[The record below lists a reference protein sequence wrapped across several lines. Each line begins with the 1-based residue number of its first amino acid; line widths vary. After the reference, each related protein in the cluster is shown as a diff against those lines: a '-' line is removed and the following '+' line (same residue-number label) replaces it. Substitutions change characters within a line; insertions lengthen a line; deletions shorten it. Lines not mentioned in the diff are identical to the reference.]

1 MTRRFVK
8 VCGMTRLEDAE
19 LAADL
24 GADAVGFVFW
34 PRSPRMVTV
43 ETAARMAAALE
54 GRLWRVGVFVGA
66 SVREVTDCVQRVG
79 LDAIQL
85 HGDEAVDDFEA
96 VAGRIIRAVSL
107 SDERDVVAAAN
118 LPLDVTPLV
127 DRHDRTRRGGTGQK
141 ANWELAGAL
150 AARRPIW
157 LAGGL
162 TGSNVAEAIRAVKP
176 AGVDV
181 SSGVES
187 APGVKDRARLEAFIT
202 AVREAET
209 EGL

>member
-1 MTRRFVK
+1 MTHRFLK

-34 PRSPRMVTV
+34 PKSPRMVTV
-43 ETAARMAAALE
+43 ETAVRMAEVLE
-54 GRLWRVGVFVGA
+54 GRVLRVGVFVGA
-66 SVREVTDCVQRVG
+66 SLGHVTDYVQRVG

-85 HGDEAVDDFEA
+85 HGDEAVDDFKT
-96 VAGRIIRAVSL
+96 VPGRIIRAVSL
-107 SDERDVVAAAN
+107 ADERDVVAAAN
-118 LPLDVTPLV
+118 LPPDVTPLV
-127 DRHDRTRRGGTGQK
+127 DRYDRNRRGGTGQK
-141 ANWELAGAL
+141 ANWDLAGAL
-150 AARRPIW
+150 AAKRPIW

-162 TGSNVAEAIRAVKP
+162 TDDNVAEAIRKVKP

-202 AVREAET
+202 AVRAAET

>member
-118 LPLDVTPLV
+118 LPLAVTPLV